1 MDAILY
7 FYNEN
12 RLLPR
17 GITITASDSDSEEL
31 SEPEDEMSMLETL
44 AEHESEESA
53 FVAKDKPVED
63 SKPALSGKMQMVLA
77 KLQKTARSER
87 ENLPAEEDEGSVLD
101 SLQTLLNKE
110 APKPVLPWAGADD
123 ADIGED
129 NADPNAGGSHKP
141 KKNKLL
147 KKNTKTANKKKE
159 KEAKNKMEK
168 EPKSKKVSAV
178 SLYKPGEYK
187 QARLD
192 YMSDLKEQGWSHAE
206 AIAEWNA
213 STERADLLAG
223 LSHSDV
229 DFLHLFAG
237 DDSVGTSLREDGGF
251 SGMSFELEKD
261 PMAFGLMSALN
272 EARRMKKN
280 VFKGYLYM
288 CKFGGPSLKRHL
300 IVSNCSGLV
309 ASLVCK

>member
-1 MDAILY
+1 M
-7 FYNEN
+7 
-12 RLLPR
+12 PR
-17 GITITASDSDSEEL
+17 
-31 SEPEDEMSMLETL
+31 
-44 AEHESEESA
+44 
-53 FVAKDKPVED
+53 
-63 SKPALSGKMQMVLA
+63 
-77 KLQKTARSER
+77 
-87 ENLPAEEDEGSVLD
+87 
-101 SLQTLLNKE
+101 
-110 APKPVLPWAGADD
+110 WAGTDD

-147 KKNTKTANKKKE
+147 KKNKKTANKKKE

-223 LSHSDV
+223 LSQS
-229 DFLHLFAG
+229 
-237 DDSVGTSLREDGGF
+237 E
-251 SGMSFELEKD
+251 
-261 PMAFGLMSALN
+261 
-272 EARRMKKN
+272 
-280 VFKGYLYM
+280 
-288 CKFGGPSLKRHL
+288 LKRRRF
-300 IVSNCSGLV
+300 I
-309 ASLVCK
+309 